1 MNNMKK
7 AIVYTDGS
15 YSDSTGKMG
24 YGVHFE
30 DGSGDLHGEIKNDSS
45 GARNVVGE
53 TTTAIIA
60 VKTAIARGYTDVV
73 IRYDYEGVEKWITG
87 EWTCRKPI
95 SKQYRDKMCELMKQI
110 GVAFEHVK
118 AHSGD
123 ENNNRADRLAKQGS
137 GIK

>member
-1 MNNMKK
+1 MKK

-15 YSDSTGKMG
+15 YSGSTGKMG

-45 GARNVVGE
+45 GSRNVVGE
-53 TTTAIIA
+53 TTAVIIA
-60 VKTAIARGYTDVV
+60 VQTAIERGYTDVV
-73 IRYDYEGVEKWITG
+73 VCYDYEGVEKLITG

-95 SKQYRDKMCELMKQI
+95 SQQYRDKMHELMKQI
-110 GVAFEHVK
+110 GVTFEHVK
-118 AHSGD
+118 AHKGD
-123 ENNNRADRLAKQGS
+123 EGNNHADRLAKQGS

>member
-1 MNNMKK
+1 MKK

-15 YSDSTGKMG
+15 YSGSTGKMG

-53 TTTAIIA
+53 TTAVIIA
-60 VKTAIARGYTDVV
+60 VQEAITRGYTDIV

-87 EWTCRKPI
+87 EWTCRKKI
-95 SKQYRDKMCELMKQI
+95 SQQYRDKMCELMKQI
-110 GVAFEHVK
+110 GVTFEHVK
-118 AHSGD
+118 AHKGN
-123 ENNNRADRLAKQGS
+123 EGNNHADRLAKQGS